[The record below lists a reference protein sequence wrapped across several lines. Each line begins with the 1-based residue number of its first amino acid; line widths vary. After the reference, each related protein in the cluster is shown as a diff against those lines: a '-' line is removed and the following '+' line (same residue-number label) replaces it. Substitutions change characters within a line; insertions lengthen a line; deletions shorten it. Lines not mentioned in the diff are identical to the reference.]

1 MVHVGRS
8 KPASK
13 GAFAFGV
20 VLVAV
25 VPLLLAAGCGATIDV
40 GPTARA
46 LAPAVTTVVALPTSV
61 DWGGPGDQRRLQRRV
76 GDRLLE
82 LTGGRAVI
90 AEELVRGDDDAS
102 VRDAL
107 RVLGE
112 DAASAVSFSIRIGI
126 GKRLVNNANPISSF
140 QATRRLVVE
149 FSARL
154 EVRHLGS
161 SEVIGSV
168 EAVSSG
174 PANEPEVGSDG
185 RRAGPLLAID
195 EVLEAAV
202 RAFAPRLASPPRPT
216 LVVEVPVAAAGD
228 VVKRLAALAELYP
241 ELPAE
246 DMQRLAESRERFLV
260 VAAGPLA
267 AIGLRPGDRLGVPG
281 GQSAASHAALAR
293 AVARGRKPLLA
304 IDRGGQ
310 HYLLAGGP
318 G

>member
-1 MVHVGRS
+1 M
-8 KPASK
+8 ASVMTTQK
-13 GAFAFGV
+13 RALAVAKRALAGV
-20 VLVAV
+20 VV
-25 VPLLLAAGCGATIDV
+25 LAAGCGATVDV
-40 GPTARA
+40 GPAARA
-46 LAPAVTTVVALPTSV
+46 LAPTVTTVVALPTSV
-61 DWGGPGDQRRLQRRV
+61 DFGGPGDQRRLQRRV

-107 RVLGE
+107 RALGE
-112 DAASAVSFSIRIGI
+112 DAASALSFSIRVGI
-126 GKRLVNNANPISSF
+126 GKRLVDNANPIASF
-140 QATRRLVVE
+140 QASRRLVVD

-161 SEVIGSV
+161 SEVIGAV

-174 PANEPEVGSDG
+174 PPNEPEVGPDG

-195 EVLEAAV
+195 EVLERAV
-202 RAFAPRLASPPRPT
+202 RTFAPRLASPPRPT
-216 LVVEVPVAAAGD
+216 LVVEVPVAAAGN

-241 ELPAE
+241 ELSAE
-246 DMQRLAESRERFLV
+246 EMQRLAESRERFLV

-267 AIGLRPGDRLGVPG
+267 TIGLQPGDLLGVPG
-281 GQSAASHAALAR
+281 GVTAASRAALAR

-310 HYLLAGGP
+310 HYLLSAAP
-318 G
+318 ASPS